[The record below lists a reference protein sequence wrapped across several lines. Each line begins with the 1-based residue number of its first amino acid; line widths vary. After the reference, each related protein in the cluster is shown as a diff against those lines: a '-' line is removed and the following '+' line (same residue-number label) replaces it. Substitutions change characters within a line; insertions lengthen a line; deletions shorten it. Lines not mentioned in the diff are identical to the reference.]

1 MPPCPNSS
9 IADSASELPFELGTL
24 EGEEQRWFDDMVQ
37 TTARM
42 LDMPI
47 ALLSV
52 FDGAGQ
58 TILSS
63 TGLDLAKVET
73 VDTFSIHMLQQGAS
87 RVVTDVDSDP
97 RFAQSPLVQAM
108 PDIGF
113 YAGVVLTNEDD
124 QVLGTLSVLDTRI
137 GAFPDDKIKC
147 LETLASLIIGHLRV
161 KAEANRAVRSERR
174 LVEAVDA
181 LPDGLVFYDEQDRL
195 VLCNRRY
202 REIYANSADLIVEGA
217 RFEDIIRG
225 GVERGQYPEAAGRE
239 EAFIRERVHIHQNPG
254 DPIEQ
259 ELPGDRWLRIQEGR
273 TSDGG
278 LIGFRFDVTKLKRQ
292 ERELTRMAWTDG
304 LTGILNRGR
313 FMDLANDEFNRARRH
328 QRDLAVL
335 VADVDLFKQINDHHG
350 HAAGDQVLVEMVER
364 WKSSLRGHDLMGRL
378 GGEEFGVVLPETC
391 EVDAFCV
398 AEKLRQRTADD
409 PFRCGSKNID
419 VTVSIG
425 IGIVGAN
432 AKSVDDVLLVADKSL
447 YEVKRT
453 GRNGC
458 LLLAA

>member
-1 MPPCPNSS
+1 MPSRSNSTLG
-9 IADSASELPFELGTL
+9 DSASELPVEFGALYAED
-24 EGEEQRWFDDMVQ
+24 QRWFDDMVQ

-42 LDMPI
+42 LGMPI

-52 FDGAGQ
+52 FDGNGQ
-58 TILSS
+58 TVLSS
-63 TGLDLAKVET
+63 TGLDLAKIEA
-73 VDTFSIHMLQQGAS
+73 VDTFSIHLLQQGAS
-87 RVVTDVDSDP
+87 LVVTDVESDP
-97 RFAQSPLVQAM
+97 RFARSSLVEAK
-108 PDIGF
+108 PDVALYG
-113 YAGVVLTNEDD
+113 GVVLKTEEER
-124 QVLGTLSVLDTRI
+124 VLGTLSVLDTRV
-137 GAFPDDKIKC
+137 GTFSDDKKKC
-147 LETLASLIIGHLRV
+147 LETMASLINGHLKV
-161 KAEANRAVRSERR
+161 KAEANRAERSERR

-181 LPDGLVFYDEQDRL
+181 LPDGLVFYDEHDRL

-239 EAFIRERVHIHQNPG
+239 EAFIRERVRIHQNPG

-278 LIGFRFDVTKLKRQ
+278 LIGFRFDVTQLKRQ

-328 QRDLAVL
+328 QREMAVL

-350 HAAGDQVLVEMVER
+350 HAAGDQVLVELVER
-364 WKSSLRGHDLMGRL
+364 WKSSLRGHDLIGRL

-391 EVDAFCV
+391 EVNAFCV

-409 PFRCGSKNID
+409 PFRCGNQNID